1 MVSELCDRPTFA
13 ESSHCHNWPTFEY
26 QKQKQKHK
34 PESVFAFLSSI
45 TFLIHNFFDF
55 LTHTTPSHIKMSA
68 FSYQYHPFL
77 VNPIFI
83 PNTPIQLSHINT
95 SLSPSYEFH
104 HLQPDQET
112 SCVDQNS
119 TEPCSVTKSNHSPES
134 SMVVDKLENG
144 DHVTQKVANMEK
156 KKRNRN
162 GSLLSGSPSK
172 YIKDYKDSREGK
184 SKKKKKSND
193 EVKEENKAKEEKKI
207 EKEGPEEPPKGY
219 IHVRARRGQA
229 TDSHSLA
236 ERVETYN
243 TLQQLQFICGPR
255 ILFGT
260 YRSRLGHVTGK
271 ALVLDEII
279 NYVQSLQNQVE
290 FLSLKLAS
298 VNPMFFDL
306 AMDLDT
312 PMKLNS
318 ITSPSPTPL
327 LPQCSL
333 NYSTV
338 FADTSTMATTNT
350 TGFSTANDYL
360 LDYAFLQGQ
369 RSNFFSEYSG
379 GDQFWDVEDQ
389 QQKFLKPYGFSNDS
403 SSLN

>member
-172 YIKDYKDSREGK
+172 DSREGK

-236 ERVETYN
+236 ERVRREKISEKMN
-243 TLQQLQFICGPR
+243 MLQKLVPGCDN
-255 ILFGT
+255 
-260 YRSRLGHVTGK
+260 VTGK

>member
-1 MVSELCDRPTFA
+1 M
-13 ESSHCHNWPTFEY
+13 SSF
-26 QKQKQKHK
+26 
-34 PESVFAFLSSI
+34 
-45 TFLIHNFFDF
+45 
-55 LTHTTPSHIKMSA
+55 THT
-68 FSYQYHPFL
+68 Q
-77 VNPIFI
+77 
-83 PNTPIQLSHINT
+83 QSHINT
-95 SLSPSYEFH
+95 ALHPSYEFH
-104 HLQPDQET
+104 IPQPNQEIN
-112 SCVDQNS
+112 CVEQSSKVSICD
-119 TEPCSVTKSNHSPES
+119 TEPCSITKSNHSPQS

-144 DHVTQKVANMEK
+144 EHVTQKVSNMEK
-156 KKRNRN
+156 KRRNRN
-162 GSLLSGSPSK
+162 GSLLSGSTS
-172 YIKDYKDSREGK
+172 KDSGEGRR
-184 SKKKKKSND
+184 KKQKKSND
-193 EVKEENKAKEEKKI
+193 EVKEEEKRKEEKKVD
-207 EKEGPEEPPKGY
+207 KEVPEQPPKGY

-236 ERVETYN
+236 ER
-243 TLQQLQFICGPR
+243 
-255 ILFGT
+255 
-260 YRSRLGHVTGK
+260 VTGK

-318 ITSPSPTPL
+318 IASPSSTPL
-327 LPQCSL
+327 LPCVPQCSF
-333 NYSTV
+333 NNSTV

-350 TGFSTANDYL
+350 TGFPAVANDYL

-389 QQKFLKPYGFSNDS
+389 QQKFLKPYGLTNDS
-403 SSLN
+403 SSFN